1 MSSQRLLASRRSTTQ
16 QHVVTSGR
24 PHAVLLSG
32 AQQHEASARKP
43 CVASRKSVHAFFPSA
58 VVLVVVFVVA
68 LMSLSGCRKSRL
80 STSDAVGDT
89 IPLRYAQNL
98 TMVRYSDG
106 ILVELKDPW
115 HEGRILHRY
124 WLTEDSNSKRSS
136 LHTSLSSLH
145 SPLSSIKFP
154 LQRSV
159 VFNTA
164 HASLIGMLNATDRIA
179 GVADL
184 KYMLLPD
191 VQRRVQQGEIVDC
204 GNSMSPDI
212 EQIVSLHADAIL
224 LSPFENSGGYGR
236 LEKLGIPII
245 ECADYMETSPLGR
258 AEWMRFYG
266 LLFGCS
272 QQADS
277 LFSMVEHA
285 YCALRDSVASTSQ
298 RLNSSARPAGALSER
313 SGERTSLL
321 TERLTGST
329 WYVPGGKSTMG
340 RLIADAGATYAWA
353 NDDHSGSLAL
363 SFETVLSKSGNA
375 DVWLMNTSSS
385 QPFTYESLA
394 AEHHGYT
401 QFKAFR
407 DRNIYFINTLQV
419 PYFEEVSFRPDLLLR
434 DYITMLHP
442 NPQHPPLRYF
452 QKMHSQ

>member
-32 AQQHEASARKP
+32 A
-43 CVASRKSVHAFFPSA
+43 
-58 VVLVVVFVVA
+58 VLMA
-68 LMSLSGCRKSRL
+68 LLLMLSGCRKSRP

-98 TMVRYSDG
+98 TMVRFSDG

-124 WLTEDSNSKRSS
+124 WLTEDSNSNPSTILS
-136 LHTSLSSLH
+136 PLSSLH
-145 SPLSSIKFP
+145 SPLSSVRFP

-204 GNSMSPDI
+204 GNSMSPDV

-285 YCALRDSVASTSQ
+285 YCSLRDSVASTSQ

-353 NDDHSGSLAL
+353 DDDHSGSLAL

-375 DVWLMNTSSS
+375 DVWLMNTSSL

>member
-1 MSSQRLLASRRSTTQ
+1 M
-16 QHVVTSGR
+16 
-24 PHAVLLSG
+24 
-32 AQQHEASARKP
+32 
-43 CVASRKSVHAFFPSA
+43 HAFFHSA

-98 TMVRYSDG
+98 TMVRFADG

-124 WLTEDSNSKRSS
+124 WLTEDCNNLPGPQGRLQGQAEHNPSTILSP
-136 LHTSLSSLH
+136 LSSLH
-145 SPLSSIKFP
+145 SPLSSIRFP

-212 EQIVSLHADAIL
+212 EQIVNLHADAIL

-353 NDDHSGSLAL
+353 DDDHSGSLAL

-407 DRNIYFINTLQV
+407 NRNIYFINTLQV
-419 PYFEEVSFRPDLLLR
+419 PYFEEVSFRPDLLVR

>member
-1 MSSQRLLASRRSTTQ
+1 
-16 QHVVTSGR
+16 
-24 PHAVLLSG
+24 
-32 AQQHEASARKP
+32 
-43 CVASRKSVHAFFPSA
+43 
-58 VVLVVVFVVA
+58 
-68 LMSLSGCRKSRL
+68 
-80 STSDAVGDT
+80 
-89 IPLRYAQNL
+89 
-98 TMVRYSDG
+98 MVRYSDG

-124 WLTEDSNSKRSS
+124 WLTEDSNRKPSS
-136 LHTSLSSLH
+136 LHTSLSTLH
-145 SPLSSIKFP
+145 SPLSSITFP

-277 LFSMVEHA
+277 LFSAVEQA
-285 YCALRDSVASTSQ
+285 YCALRDSVSTSAP
-298 RLNSSARPAGALSER
+298 LKI
-313 SGERTSLL
+313 L

-353 NDDHSGSLAL
+353 DDDHSGSLAL

-407 DRNIYFINTLQV
+407 EQNIYFINTLQV

>member
-32 AQQHEASARKP
+32 A
-43 CVASRKSVHAFFPSA
+43 
-58 VVLVVVFVVA
+58 LLMA
-68 LMSLSGCRKSRL
+68 LLLMLSGCHRTRSAQ
-80 STSDAVGDT
+80 TVTDGDT

-164 HASLIGMLNATDRIA
+164 HASLIGMFDATDRMA

-191 VQRRVQQGEIVDC
+191 VQKRVQQGEIVDC

-285 YCALRDSVASTSQ
+285 YCSLRDSVSTSTP
-298 RLNSSARPAGALSER
+298 LKI
-313 SGERTSLL
+313 L

-329 WYVPGGKSTMG
+329 WYVPGGKSTVG
-340 RLIADAGATYAWA
+340 CLIADAGATYAWA
-353 NDDHSGSLAL
+353 DDDHSGSLAL

-375 DVWLMNTSSS
+375 DVWLMNTSSP

-407 DRNIYFINTLQV
+407 EQNIYFINTLQV

>member
-32 AQQHEASARKP
+32 A
-43 CVASRKSVHAFFPSA
+43 
-58 VVLVVVFVVA
+58 VLMA
-68 LMSLSGCRKSRL
+68 LLLMLSGCHRTRSAQ
-80 STSDAVGDT
+80 AVTAGDT

-98 TMVRYSDG
+98 TMVRFADG

-124 WLTEDSNSKRSS
+124 WLTEDSNSKSSAILSPLSS
-136 LHTSLSSLH
+136 LHSPLSTLH

-298 RLNSSARPAGALSER
+298 RLNSSTSQRLNS
-313 SGERTSLL
+313 STSLL

-353 NDDHSGSLAL
+353 DDDHSGSLAL

-407 DRNIYFINTLQV
+407 EQNIYFINTLQV

>member
-32 AQQHEASARKP
+32 A
-43 CVASRKSVHAFFPSA
+43 
-58 VVLVVVFVVA
+58 VLIA
-68 LMSLSGCRKSRL
+68 LLLMLSGCHRTRSAQ
-80 STSDAVGDT
+80 AVTAGDT

-98 TMVRYSDG
+98 TMVRFSDG

-124 WLTEDSNSKRSS
+124 WLTEDSNRKPSS

-145 SPLSSIKFP
+145 SPLSTIKFP

-277 LFSMVEHA
+277 LFSMVERA

-353 NDDHSGSLAL
+353 DDDHSGSLAL

-375 DVWLMNTSSS
+375 DVWLMNTSSP

>member
-1 MSSQRLLASRRSTTQ
+1 MSSQRLLASRHSTTQ

-32 AQQHEASARKP
+32 AVQHEASARKP
-43 CVASRKSVHAFFPSA
+43 RAASRKRVHAFFPSA
-58 VVLVVVFVVA
+58 VVLFVVLVVA
-68 LMSLSGCRKSRL
+68 LLSLSGCRKSRL

-98 TMVRYSDG
+98 TMVRFADG

-136 LHTSLSSLH
+136 LHTSLSSLL

-277 LFSMVEHA
+277 LFSMVERA
-285 YCALRDSVASTSQ
+285 YCALRDSVSTSAP
-298 RLNSSARPAGALSER
+298 LKI
-313 SGERTSLL
+313 L

-353 NDDHSGSLAL
+353 DDDHSGSLAL

>member
-1 MSSQRLLASRRSTTQ
+1 
-16 QHVVTSGR
+16 
-24 PHAVLLSG
+24 
-32 AQQHEASARKP
+32 
-43 CVASRKSVHAFFPSA
+43 VHAFFPSA
-58 VVLVVVFVVA
+58 AVLIVVLVAA
-68 LMSLSGCRKSRL
+68 LLSLSGCRKSRL

-98 TMVRYSDG
+98 TMVRFADG

-136 LHTSLSSLH
+136 LHTSLSTLH
-145 SPLSSIKFP
+145 SPLSSITFP

-277 LFSMVEHA
+277 LFSMVERA
-285 YCALRDSVASTSQ
+285 YCALRDSVSTSAP
-298 RLNSSARPAGALSER
+298 LKI
-313 SGERTSLL
+313 L

-353 NDDHSGSLAL
+353 DDDHSGSLAL

-375 DVWLMNTSSS
+375 DVWLMNTSSP
-385 QPFTYESLA
+385 QPFTYKSLA

>member
-32 AQQHEASARKP
+32 A
-43 CVASRKSVHAFFPSA
+43 VLI
-58 VVLVVVFVVA
+58 VVLIAA
-68 LMSLSGCRKSRL
+68 LLSLSGCRKSRL

-285 YCALRDSVASTSQ
+285 YCALRDSVSTSAP
-298 RLNSSARPAGALSER
+298 LKI
-313 SGERTSLL
+313 L

-329 WYVPGGKSTMG
+329 WYVPGGKSTVG

-353 NDDHSGSLAL
+353 DDDHSGSLAL

-407 DRNIYFINTLQV
+407 EQNIYFINTLQV

>member
-32 AQQHEASARKP
+32 ALLI
-43 CVASRKSVHAFFPSA
+43 
-58 VVLVVVFVVA
+58 VVLVAA
-68 LMSLSGCRKSRL
+68 LLSLSGCRKSRL

-124 WLTEDSNSKRSS
+124 WLTEDSNSKPSAILS
-136 LHTSLSSLH
+136 PLSSLH

-298 RLNSSARPAGALSER
+298 PLNVS
-313 SGERTSLL
+313 TSLL

-353 NDDHSGSLAL
+353 DDDHSGSLAL

-375 DVWLMNTSSS
+375 DVWLMNTSSP

>member
-32 AQQHEASARKP
+32 A
-43 CVASRKSVHAFFPSA
+43 VLI
-58 VVLVVVFVVA
+58 VVLIAA
-68 LMSLSGCRKSRL
+68 LLSLSGCRKSRL

-136 LHTSLSSLH
+136 LHIPLSSLH
-145 SPLSSIKFP
+145 SPLSSITFP

-236 LEKLGIPII
+236 LEKLGIPIV

-277 LFSMVEHA
+277 LFSVVEHA
-285 YCALRDSVASTSQ
+285 YCALRDSVSTSAP
-298 RLNSSARPAGALSER
+298 LKI
-313 SGERTSLL
+313 L

-353 NDDHSGSLAL
+353 DDDHSGSLAL

-375 DVWLMNTSSS
+375 DVWLMNTSSP

-452 QKMHSQ
+452 QKMQTQ

>member
-32 AQQHEASARKP
+32 A
-43 CVASRKSVHAFFPSA
+43 
-58 VVLVVVFVVA
+58 LLMA
-68 LMSLSGCRKSRL
+68 LLLMLSGCHRTRSAQ
-80 STSDAVGDT
+80 AVTAGDT

-98 TMVRYSDG
+98 TMVRYSYG

-124 WLTEDSNSKRSS
+124 WLTEDSNSNPSTILS
-136 LHTSLSSLH
+136 PLSSLH
-145 SPLSSIKFP
+145 SPLSSVRFP

-164 HASLIGMLNATDRIA
+164 HASLIGMLNETDRIA

-277 LFSMVEHA
+277 LFSMVERA
-285 YCALRDSVASTSQ
+285 YCALRDSVSTSAP
-298 RLNSSARPAGALSER
+298 LKI
-313 SGERTSLL
+313 L

-353 NDDHSGSLAL
+353 DDDHSGSLAL

-375 DVWLMNTSSS
+375 DVWLMNTSSP

-407 DRNIYFINTLQV
+407 NRNIYFINTLQV

>member
-43 CVASRKSVHAFFPSA
+43 CVASRKRVHAFFPSA
-58 VVLVVVFVVA
+58 AVLVVVFVVA
-68 LMSLSGCRKSRL
+68 LLSLSGCRKSRL

-124 WLTEDSNSKRSS
+124 WLTEDSNSKPSAILS
-136 LHTSLSSLH
+136 PLSSLH
-145 SPLSSIKFP
+145 SPLSSIRFP

-277 LFSMVEHA
+277 LFSMVERA
-285 YCALRDSVASTSQ
+285 YCALRDSISTSAP
-298 RLNSSARPAGALSER
+298 LKI
-313 SGERTSLL
+313 L

-353 NDDHSGSLAL
+353 DDDHSGSLAL

-375 DVWLMNTSSS
+375 DVWLMNTSSP

-407 DRNIYFINTLQV
+407 NRNIYFINTLQV

-452 QKMHSQ
+452 QKMQTQ

>member
-32 AQQHEASARKP
+32 A
-43 CVASRKSVHAFFPSA
+43 VLI
-58 VVLVVVFVVA
+58 VVLIAA
-68 LMSLSGCRKSRL
+68 LLSLSGCRKSRL

-98 TMVRYSDG
+98 TMVRFADG

-145 SPLSSIKFP
+145 SPLSSIRFP

-277 LFSMVEHA
+277 LFSVVEQA

-298 RLNSSARPAGALSER
+298 RLNSS
-313 SGERTSLL
+313 TSLL

-353 NDDHSGSLAL
+353 DDDHSGSLAL

>member
-24 PHAVLLSG
+24 PHAVLISG
-32 AQQHEASARKP
+32 A
-43 CVASRKSVHAFFPSA
+43 VLI
-58 VVLVVVFVVA
+58 VVLIVA
-68 LMSLSGCRKSRL
+68 LLSLSGCRKSRF

-98 TMVRYSDG
+98 TMVRFADG

-124 WLTEDSNSKRSS
+124 WLTEDCNNLPGPQGRLQGQAEHNPSTILSP
-136 LHTSLSSLH
+136 LSSLH
-145 SPLSSIKFP
+145 SPLSSIKYP

-212 EQIVSLHADAIL
+212 EQIVNLHADAIL

-277 LFSMVEHA
+277 LFSMVERA
-285 YCALRDSVASTSQ
+285 YCALRDSVSTS
-298 RLNSSARPAGALSER
+298 A
-313 SGERTSLL
+313 SLKIL

-353 NDDHSGSLAL
+353 DDDHSGSLAL

>member
-32 AQQHEASARKP
+32 AVQHEASARKSRT
-43 CVASRKSVHAFFPSA
+43 ASRKSVHAFFPSA
-58 VVLVVVFVVA
+58 AVLIVVLVAA
-68 LMSLSGCRKSRL
+68 LLSLSGCRKSRL

-98 TMVRYSDG
+98 TMVRFADG

-124 WLTEDSNSKRSS
+124 WLTEDSNSKPSTILS
-136 LHTSLSSLH
+136 PLSSLH
-145 SPLSSIKFP
+145 SPLSTIKFP

-285 YCALRDSVASTSQ
+285 YCALRDSVSTSAP
-298 RLNSSARPAGALSER
+298 LKI
-313 SGERTSLL
+313 L

-353 NDDHSGSLAL
+353 DDDHSGSLAL

-375 DVWLMNTSSS
+375 DVWLMNTSSP
-385 QPFTYESLA
+385 QPFTYKSLA

>member
-1 MSSQRLLASRRSTTQ
+1 MSSQRLLASRHSTTQ

-24 PHAVLLSG
+24 PHAVLISG
-32 AQQHEASARKP
+32 A
-43 CVASRKSVHAFFPSA
+43 
-58 VVLVVVFVVA
+58 VLMA
-68 LMSLSGCRKSRL
+68 LLLMLSGCHRTRSAQ
-80 STSDAVGDT
+80 AVTDGDT

-98 TMVRYSDG
+98 TMVRFSDG

-124 WLTEDSNSKRSS
+124 WLTEDSNNLPGPQGRLQGQAEHNPSTILSPLSS
-136 LHTSLSSLH
+136 LHSPLSILH

-285 YCALRDSVASTSQ
+285 YCALRDSVSTSAP
-298 RLNSSARPAGALSER
+298 LKI
-313 SGERTSLL
+313 L

-353 NDDHSGSLAL
+353 DDDHSGSLAL

-375 DVWLMNTSSS
+375 DVWLMNTSSP

-452 QKMHSQ
+452 RKMHLQ

>member
-32 AQQHEASARKP
+32 AHQQ
-43 CVASRKSVHAFFPSA
+43 VAGRRRYVDFLSG
-58 VVLVVVFVVA
+58 VVLVVVLFAA
-68 LMSLSGCRKSRL
+68 LLSLSGCRKSRL
-80 STSDAVGDT
+80 STSDVVGDT
-89 IPLRYAQNL
+89 IPLRDAQNL
-98 TMVRYSDG
+98 TMVRYADG

-124 WLTEDSNSKRSS
+124 WLTEDSSNLHGPQGHFRSAAKKE
-136 LHTSLSSLH
+136 LSTLH
-145 SPLSSIKFP
+145 SQLSTISFP
-154 LQRSV
+154 LQHSV

-285 YCALRDSVASTSQ
+285 YCALRDSVSTSAP
-298 RLNSSARPAGALSER
+298 LKI
-313 SGERTSLL
+313 L

-353 NDDHSGSLAL
+353 DDDHSGSLAL

-375 DVWLMNTSSS
+375 DVWLMNTSSP

-452 QKMHSQ
+452 RKMQTQ

>member
-32 AQQHEASARKP
+32 A
-43 CVASRKSVHAFFPSA
+43 VLI
-58 VVLVVVFVVA
+58 VVLVAA
-68 LMSLSGCRKSRL
+68 LLSLSGCRKSRL

-98 TMVRYSDG
+98 TMVRFADG

-212 EQIVSLHADAIL
+212 EQIVNLHADAIL

-353 NDDHSGSLAL
+353 DDDHSGSLAL

-407 DRNIYFINTLQV
+407 NRNIYFINTLQV

-452 QKMHSQ
+452 QKMQTQ

>member
-1 MSSQRLLASRRSTTQ
+1 M
-16 QHVVTSGR
+16 
-24 PHAVLLSG
+24 
-32 AQQHEASARKP
+32 
-43 CVASRKSVHAFFPSA
+43 HAFFPSA
-58 VVLVVVFVVA
+58 AVLIVVLVAA
-68 LMSLSGCRKSRL
+68 LLSLSGCRKSRL

-124 WLTEDSNSKRSS
+124 WLTEDSNNLPGPQGRLQGQAEHNPSTILSP
-136 LHTSLSSLH
+136 LSSLH
-145 SPLSSIKFP
+145 SPLSTITFP

-277 LFSMVEHA
+277 LFSMVERA

-353 NDDHSGSLAL
+353 DDDHSGSLAL

-375 DVWLMNTSSS
+375 DVWLMNTSSP

>member
-1 MSSQRLLASRRSTTQ
+1 MALL
-16 QHVVTSGR
+16 
-24 PHAVLLSG
+24 
-32 AQQHEASARKP
+32 
-43 CVASRKSVHAFFPSA
+43 
-58 VVLVVVFVVA
+58 
-68 LMSLSGCRKSRL
+68 LMLSGCHRTRSAQ
-80 STSDAVGDT
+80 TVTDGDT

-124 WLTEDSNSKRSS
+124 WLTEDSNRKRSS

-145 SPLSSIKFP
+145 SPLSTVTFP

-285 YCALRDSVASTSQ
+285 YCSLRDSVASTSQRLRSTHRGAFVAQRRKNSSTSQ

-353 NDDHSGSLAL
+353 DDDHSGSLAL

-375 DVWLMNTSSS
+375 DVWLMNTSSP

-407 DRNIYFINTLQV
+407 EQNIYFINTLQV

>member
-1 MSSQRLLASRRSTTQ
+1 M
-16 QHVVTSGR
+16 
-24 PHAVLLSG
+24 
-32 AQQHEASARKP
+32 
-43 CVASRKSVHAFFPSA
+43 
-58 VVLVVVFVVA
+58 LVVVFVVA
-68 LMSLSGCRKSRL
+68 LLSLSGCRKSRL

-124 WLTEDSNSKRSS
+124 WLTEDSNSKPSAILS
-136 LHTSLSSLH
+136 PLSSLH
-145 SPLSSIKFP
+145 SPLSSIRFP

-285 YCALRDSVASTSQ
+285 YCALRDSIASTSQ
-298 RLNSSARPAGALSER
+298 RLNSS
-313 SGERTSLL
+313 TSLL

-353 NDDHSGSLAL
+353 DDDHSGSLAL

-375 DVWLMNTSSS
+375 DVWLMNTSSP

-407 DRNIYFINTLQV
+407 NRNIYFINTLQV

-452 QKMHSQ
+452 QKMQTQ

>member
-32 AQQHEASARKP
+32 A
-43 CVASRKSVHAFFPSA
+43 
-58 VVLVVVFVVA
+58 VLMA
-68 LMSLSGCRKSRL
+68 LLLMLSGCHRTRSAQ
-80 STSDAVGDT
+80 TVTAGDT

-124 WLTEDSNSKRSS
+124 WLTEDSNRKPSS

-285 YCALRDSVASTSQ
+285 YCALRDSVSTSAP
-298 RLNSSARPAGALSER
+298 LKI
-313 SGERTSLL
+313 L

-329 WYVPGGKSTMG
+329 WYVPGGKSTVG

-353 NDDHSGSLAL
+353 DDDHSGSLAL

>member
-32 AQQHEASARKP
+32 AQQHEASARKSRA
-43 CVASRKSVHAFFPSA
+43 ASRKRVHAFFPSA
-58 VVLVVVFVVA
+58 VVLIVVLVA
-68 LMSLSGCRKSRL
+68 ALLSLSGCRKSRL

-98 TMVRYSDG
+98 TMVRFADG

-277 LFSMVEHA
+277 LFSMVERA
-285 YCALRDSVASTSQ
+285 YCALRDSVSTSAP
-298 RLNSSARPAGALSER
+298 LKI
-313 SGERTSLL
+313 L

-353 NDDHSGSLAL
+353 DDDHSGSLAL

>member
-32 AQQHEASARKP
+32 A
-43 CVASRKSVHAFFPSA
+43 
-58 VVLVVVFVVA
+58 VLMA
-68 LMSLSGCRKSRL
+68 LLLMLSGCHRTRSAQ
-80 STSDAVGDT
+80 AVTDGDT

-145 SPLSSIKFP
+145 SPLSSITFP

-285 YCALRDSVASTSQ
+285 YCVLRDSIASTSQYLNLSTSQ

-353 NDDHSGSLAL
+353 DDDHSGSLAL

-375 DVWLMNTSSS
+375 DVWLMNTSSP

-407 DRNIYFINTLQV
+407 EQNIYFINTLQV

>member
-1 MSSQRLLASRRSTTQ
+1 MSSQRLLASRHSTTQ

-32 AQQHEASARKP
+32 A
-43 CVASRKSVHAFFPSA
+43 VLI
-58 VVLVVVFVVA
+58 VVLIAA
-68 LMSLSGCRKSRL
+68 LLSLSGCRKSRL

-124 WLTEDSNSKRSS
+124 WLTEDSNNLPGPQGRLQGQAEHKPSTILSP
-136 LHTSLSSLH
+136 LSSLH

-285 YCALRDSVASTSQ
+285 YCALRDSISTSAP
-298 RLNSSARPAGALSER
+298 LKI
-313 SGERTSLL
+313 L

-340 RLIADAGATYAWA
+340 RLIADARATYAWA
-353 NDDHSGSLAL
+353 DDDHSGSLAL

-407 DRNIYFINTLQV
+407 EQNIYFINTLQV